1 MSTNYPDSL
10 MIRAYLEGKLDHEE
24 MYRLEKQALA
34 DPFLWEAL
42 EGYAHIS
49 NPGTELSILQRQLHE
64 RIVHLQENKKVY
76 DLTWQ
81 RLSVA
86 ASAAVLFITAGI
98 LFWMNINRPGPVKEK
113 QVQVALID
121 RDSLKNE
128 IQGSTDRPVIREKK
142 YPDSSNETRIAAYQS
157 PSGANKESEVS
168 NSPSKEEIRLSSART
183 SIPSTKLRIQEQGV
197 VSRAVTSSES
207 SSASEQAVQP
217 VAGWDIYRK
226 YLEDNIHK
234 PANDPDIGGS
244 VLLSFELDD
253 KGKPVNLNILKGLNE
268 ACDAEAIRLVKEGP
282 TWKIRVGSK
291 INTGRIEI
299 RF

>member
-1 MSTNYPDSL
+1 MSTNYPDNL

-24 MYRLEKQALA
+24 MHRLEKQALT

-42 EGYAHIS
+42 EGYTHTS

-64 RIVHLQENKKVY
+64 RIVHLQENKMVF
-76 DLTWQ
+76 DFTWQ

-86 ASAAVLFITAGI
+86 ASASVLFITAGI
-98 LFWMNINRPGPVKEK
+98 LFWMNVNRSGPLTEK

-128 IQGSTDRPVIREKK
+128 IQGAHSRPVIREKE
-142 YPDSSNETRIAAYQS
+142 YPVSSDETRIAAYKS
-157 PSGANKESEVS
+157 PSGANNESELNS
-168 NSPSKEEIRLSSART
+168 SPSSSGTEIASGGT
-183 SIPSTKLRIQEQGV
+183 SIAATKLRIQEQGS
-197 VSRAVTSSES
+197 VSRSLASSEGIN
-207 SSASEQAVQP
+207 APEQAVQP
-217 VAGWDIYRK
+217 VPGWDIYRK
-226 YLEDNIHK
+226 YLEDNIRK
-234 PANDPDIGGS
+234 PANDPNISGS
-244 VLLSFELDD
+244 VLLSFEIDG
-253 KGKPVNLNILKGLNE
+253 KGKAVNFHILKGLTE

-282 TWKIRVGSK
+282 AWKTRLGSK